1 MFFYLPSCTS
11 ALSVCLFVCI
21 VYVFK
26 KRNQSLPNPTSSRV
40 IKINESVSDCL
51 APGPRK
57 RENLQYPSGG
67 AGGEGFVSELVFVDL
82 PSQRGIDFARL
93 GIDSQPGKVYSSESI
108 PWFLKRLQIFF
119 KSDLL

>member
-57 RENLQYPSGG
+57 RENLLYPSGG
-67 AGGEGFVSELVFVDL
+67 AGGPAIPL
-82 PSQRGIDFARL
+82 PHPSRQ
-93 GIDSQPGKVYSSESI
+93 SSY
-108 PWFLKRLQIFF
+108 L
-119 KSDLL
+119 